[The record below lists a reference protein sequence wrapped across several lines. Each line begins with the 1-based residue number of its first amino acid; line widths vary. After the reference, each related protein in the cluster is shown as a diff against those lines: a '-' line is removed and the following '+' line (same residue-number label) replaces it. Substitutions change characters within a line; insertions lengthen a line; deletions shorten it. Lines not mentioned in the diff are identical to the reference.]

1 VLVDGRFLN
10 TRKVLRRCGQPAVT
24 FFPVVPD
31 PVPRQR
37 CKTVHVLVF
46 VTQRLGRLRMTQFQE
61 IQQVQTSELHV
72 SLFDIWQRVV

>member
-1 VLVDGRFLN
+1 MLVDGRFLN
-10 TRKVLRRCGQPAVT
+10 TRKVLRRCGHPAVT
-24 FFPVVPD
+24 FFPVVPG

-37 CKTVHVLVF
+37 CKTAHVLVF